1 MSTTIIYFLIVLILQ
16 LLLFLFI
23 KRNHN
28 NNNNNSLLLVLVSLG
43 ISISAALSFWNIA
56 ILIDELGISSSIFD
70 SLFFDTSIILS
81 LINMYTVLK
90 EKLY

>member
-1 MSTTIIYFLIVLILQ
+1 MSTTIFYFLIVLILQ
-16 LLLFLFI
+16 LFLFLFI

-28 NNNNNSLLLVLVSLG
+28 NSVLLVLISLG
-43 ISISAALSFWNIA
+43 ISISAALSFWNTA
-56 ILIDELGISSSIFD
+56 ILIDELGTSSSIFN

>member
-28 NNNNNSLLLVLVSLG
+28 NSLLLVLVSLG
-43 ISISAALSFWNIA
+43 ISISAALSFWNTA
-56 ILIDELGISSSIFD
+56 ILINELGKSYSIFN
-70 SLFFDTSIILS
+70 SLFFYASIILS
-81 LINMYTVLK
+81 VINMYVVLK

>member
-1 MSTTIIYFLIVLILQ
+1 MTTTIIYFLIVLILQ

-28 NNNNNSLLLVLVSLG
+28 NSLLLVLISLG
-43 ISISAALSFWNIA
+43 ISISAALSFWNTA
-56 ILIDELGISSSIFD
+56 ILIDGLGKSASILNT
-70 SLFFDTSIILS
+70 LFFGLSLILS

-90 EKLY
+90 EK

>member
-28 NNNNNSLLLVLVSLG
+28 NSVLLVLISLG
-43 ISISAALSFWNIA
+43 ISISAALSFWNTA
-56 ILIDELGISSSIFD
+56 ILIDELGISSNILD
-70 SLFFDTSIILS
+70 TLFFGISIILS
-81 LINMYTVLK
+81 LGNMYTVLK
-90 EKLY
+90 EK

>member
-1 MSTTIIYFLIVLILQ
+1 MSTSIIYFLIVLILQ

-28 NNNNNSLLLVLVSLG
+28 NSVLLVLISLG
-43 ISISAALSFWNIA
+43 ISISAALSFWNTA

-70 SLFFDTSIILS
+70 SLFFYTSIILS

>member
-28 NNNNNSLLLVLVSLG
+28 NSLLLVLVSLG
-43 ISISAALSFWNIA
+43 ISISAALSFWNTA
-56 ILIDELGISSSIFD
+56 ILIDELGISSSIFN

>member
-1 MSTTIIYFLIVLILQ
+1 MYTTIIYFLIVLILQ

-28 NNNNNSLLLVLVSLG
+28 NSLLLVFISLG
-43 ISISAALSFWNIA
+43 ISISAALSVWNTA
-56 ILIDELGISSSIFD
+56 ILIDELGKSFGILNT
-70 SLFFDTSIILS
+70 LFFDLSLILS

-90 EKLY
+90 KKLDKTI

>member
-1 MSTTIIYFLIVLILQ
+1 MTTTIIYFLIVLILQ

-28 NNNNNSLLLVLVSLG
+28 NSLLLVLISLG
-43 ISISAALSFWNIA
+43 ISISATLSFWNTT
-56 ILIDELGISSSIFD
+56 ILIDELGKSSSTLNT
-70 SLFFDTSIILS
+70 LFFGLSLILS

-90 EKLY
+90 DK

>member
-28 NNNNNSLLLVLVSLG
+28 NSLLLVLVSLG
-43 ISISAALSFWNIA
+43 ISISAALSFWNTA

>member
-28 NNNNNSLLLVLVSLG
+28 NSLLLVFVSLG
-43 ISISAALSFWNIA
+43 ISISAALSFWNTA
-56 ILIDELGISSSIFD
+56 ILIDELGISSSIFN

>member
-28 NNNNNSLLLVLVSLG
+28 NSLLLVLVSLG
-43 ISISAALSFWNIA
+43 ISISAALSFWNTA
-56 ILIDELGISSSIFD
+56 ILIDELGISSSVFN

>member
-1 MSTTIIYFLIVLILQ
+1 MSTTIFYFLIVLILQ
-16 LLLFLFI
+16 LFLFLFI

-28 NNNNNSLLLVLVSLG
+28 NSVLFVLISLG
-43 ISISAALSFWNIA
+43 ISISAALSFWNTA
-56 ILIDELGISSSIFD
+56 ILIDELGISSSIFN

>member
-1 MSTTIIYFLIVLILQ
+1 MSTSIIYFLIVLILQ

-28 NNNNNSLLLVLVSLG
+28 NSVLLVLISLG
-43 ISISAALSFWNIA
+43 ISISAALSFWNTA
-56 ILIDELGISSSIFD
+56 ILIDELGISSSIFN

>member
-1 MSTTIIYFLIVLILQ
+1 MSTTIFYFLIVLILQ
-16 LLLFLFI
+16 SFLFLFI

-28 NNNNNSLLLVLVSLG
+28 NSVLLVLISLG
-43 ISISAALSFWNIA
+43 ISISAALSFWNTA
-56 ILIDELGISSSIFD
+56 ILIDELGISSSIFN

>member
-1 MSTTIIYFLIVLILQ
+1 MTTTIIYFLIVLILQ

-28 NNNNNSLLLVLVSLG
+28 NSLLLVLISLG
-43 ISISAALSFWNIA
+43 ISISAALSFWNTA
-56 ILIDELGISSSIFD
+56 ILIDELGISPSNFD
-70 SLFFDTSIILS
+70 SLFFGASIILS

-90 EKLY
+90 EK